1 MNFIDLLL
9 KLSPALEKGQSLANA
24 DTWSNVVNAKLAIVT
39 VLGFTLAIAKT
50 FGYNLPISDD
60 QIAQLGGALA
70 SIGGTFVLYMRVAT
84 NSSRGIE
91 RK

>member
-9 KLSPALEKGQSLANA
+9 KLSPALEKGKALSNA

-39 VLGFTLAIAKT
+39 ILGFALAIAKT
-50 FGYNLPISDD
+50 FGYEVPVSDD
-60 QIAQLGGALA
+60 QIVQLGGALA
-70 SIGGTFVLYMRVAT
+70 SVGGTFVLYFRFAT
-84 NSSRGIE
+84 NTNRGIE